1 MSVALHHLI
10 ISTHISHPP
19 PIPLAKPNRTVDR
32 LVYAP
37 HIYGPSVYE
46 HGYMRE
52 PDFPGNLP
60 AVCSAYACVC
70 VCL

>member
-1 MSVALHHLI
+1 M
-10 ISTHISHPP
+10 
-19 PIPLAKPNRTVDR
+19 NTVDR

-52 PDFPGNLP
+52 PDFPNNLP
-60 AVCSAYACVC
+60 AVSARTHTRHTTQGWLFFYIR
-70 VCL
+70 